1 MRNECNGEDQQRD
14 RVIGSRRLNIQER
27 RKERLDRG
35 IKVRTEG
42 LYALTSWREMGYLL
56 LPRLL
61 LILGF
66 LSFPLWLDM
75 YWQRVLCQA
84 GIYAL
89 LALGF
94 DFLAEYV
101 GLVCLGGAFFVG
113 SGAYISGLLN
123 AQMGWSP
130 LLTIPIATVF
140 GAIVST
146 VVLFP
151 CLRLRGIYFAIVSFM
166 FPLLTVNMII
176 ALNIFGGT
184 EGISALASF
193 PNVWVDQ
200 YLILGMVIL
209 SLFALRRLV
218 NEDFGLILRAVKD
231 NDQAVKASGLDIT
244 LYKTKAVFIAALM
257 GCFGGAYLCHL
268 YGWVGISQFAMD
280 FSILPIAGA
289 VMGGMGTL
297 VGPVLGAFILTP
309 MSEALR
315 GFGQLRVVLYCLILI
330 GFIVYKPE
338 GLMNYLQRKYHQYE
352 HWEEV

>member
-1 MRNECNGEDQQRD
+1 MTTDQ
-14 RVIGSRRLNIQER
+14 

-61 LILGF
+61 LILGL
-66 LSFPLWLDM
+66 LSFPLWLDR

-113 SGAYISGLLN
+113 AGAYFSGLLN
-123 AQMGWSP
+123 ANLGWSP
-130 LLTIPIATVF
+130 ILTIPIAAVS
-140 GAIVST
+140 GAITST
-146 VVLFP
+146 IVLFP

-166 FPLLTVNMII
+166 FPLLTVYMII
-176 ALNIFGGT
+176 ALNVFGGT
-184 EGISALASF
+184 EGISALATF

-200 YLILGMVIL
+200 YLILGMVVV

-218 NEDFGLILRAVKD
+218 NEDIGLILRAIKD
-231 NDQAVKASGLDIT
+231 NDQAVKASGLSIT
-244 LYKTKAVFIAALM
+244 SYKTKAVFIAALM
-257 GCFGGAYLCHL
+257 GSFGGAYLSHL
-268 YGWVGISQFAMD
+268 YGWIGISQFAMD

-338 GLMNYLQRKYHQYE
+338 GLMNYLQRKYHQFE

>member
-1 MRNECNGEDQQRD
+1 MSDK
-14 RVIGSRRLNIQER
+14 ER

-42 LYALTSWREMGYLL
+42 LYALSSWREMGYLL
-56 LPRLL
+56 LPRVLFIFSLL
-61 LILGF
+61 LSPF
-66 LSFPLWLDM
+66 LLDM

-101 GLVCLGGAFFVG
+101 GLVCLGGAFFIG

-123 AQMGWSP
+123 AKLGWSP
-130 LLTIPIATVF
+130 FLTIPIAAVA
-140 GAIVST
+140 GGIIST
-146 VVLFP
+146 VVLLP

-166 FPLLTVNMII
+166 FPLLTIYIII

-184 EGISALASF
+184 EGISALATF

-200 YLILGMVIL
+200 YFILGMVIF

-218 NEDFGLILRAVKD
+218 NEDFGLILRAIKD
-231 NDQAVKASGLDIT
+231 NDQAVKASGLSIT
-244 LYKTKAVFIAALM
+244 SYKTKAVFIAALV
-257 GCFGGAYLCHL
+257 GCFGGAYLSHL

-338 GLMNYLQRKYHQYE
+338 GLMNYLQRKYHQFE